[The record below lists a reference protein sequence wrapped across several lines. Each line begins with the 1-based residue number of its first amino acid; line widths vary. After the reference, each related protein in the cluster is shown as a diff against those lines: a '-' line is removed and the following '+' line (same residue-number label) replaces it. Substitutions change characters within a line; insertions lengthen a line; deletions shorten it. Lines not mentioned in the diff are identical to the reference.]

1 MKFTNFSP
9 NKSRALQSLEQNMKE
24 INSKLKQPINYKK
37 FFWTPDMSVCGFGTS
52 QEIKHTLNMLKVDH
66 DYSDRYLIE

>member
-1 MKFTNFSP
+1 
-9 NKSRALQSLEQNMKE
+9 MKE
-24 INSKLKQPINYKK
+24 INNKLKQPINYKK